1 MVINP
6 YEVLGVSPNA
16 SDEEIKKA
24 YRTLSRK
31 YHPDANINN
40 PNAAQAEEKFK
51 EVQTAYQ
58 QIMRAKEQ
66 GTSAYGSSNS
76 YGGAGS
82 YGNSGS
88 YNSGSYNQGG
98 YSRGGYGNGSGGN
111 YDDNPFGGD
120 FGSFWEFFG
129 GGFGGY
135 SNNRQNAGGSTDQ
148 HDLHMQAAANYVRN
162 GMYDEALNVLNNI
175 ADRNAAWYAL
185 SAKSNSS
192 KGNNVKALEYARKAA
207 SMEPGNYEYQ
217 KLVQQLESGGSWYN
231 EQSQQYNE
239 TVFGS
244 RGCYS
249 ICLPILCCSMCGGGC
264 CFRPF

>member
-6 YEVLGVSPNA
+6 YEVLGVEPGA

-58 QIMRAKEQ
+58 QIMKAKET
-66 GTSAYGSSNS
+66 GSSPYGS
-76 YGGAGS
+76 A
-82 YGNSGS
+82 SGS
-88 YNSGSYNQGG
+88 SGTGG
-98 YSRGGYGNGSGGN
+98 YSNQGYGD
-111 YDDNPFGGD
+111 YQENPFGGD

-135 SNNRQNAGGSTDQ
+135 SNDNRRNTGSQSEQ
-148 HDLHMQAAANYVRN
+148 HSLHMQAAMNYVRN
-162 GMYDEALNVLNNI
+162 GMFDEALNVLNSI
-175 ADRNAAWYAL
+175 PDRDAAWYAL
-185 SAKSNSS
+185 SAKANSG
-192 KGNNVKALEYARKAA
+192 KGNNVIALEHAKKASA
-207 SMEPGNYEYQ
+207 LEPGNFEYK
-217 KLVQQLESGGSWYN
+217 KLVQQLESGGNWYN
-231 EQSQQYNE
+231 DQSRDYDGSM
-239 TVFGS
+239 FGG

-249 ICLPILCCSMCGGGC
+249 ICLPLLCCSMLGGGGMC
-264 CFRPF
+264 CMPCI